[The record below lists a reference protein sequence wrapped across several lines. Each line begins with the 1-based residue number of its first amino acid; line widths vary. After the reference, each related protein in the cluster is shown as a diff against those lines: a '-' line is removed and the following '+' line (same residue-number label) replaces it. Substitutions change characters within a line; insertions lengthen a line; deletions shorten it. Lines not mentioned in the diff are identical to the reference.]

1 MKPARRFLILP
12 VVVLGWALAAPGAA
26 FADNAWNHRSAAGL
40 EVYLGVT
47 PAALVLR
54 AHPQCHAEAE
64 MHDGAP
70 RGAHAQHVMVAIF
83 DAETGERVED
93 ANVEARVTPLGLAS
107 VMRPLEPMSIADTV
121 SYGNY
126 FTMRGDGLYQI
137 RIAID
142 QSGSAPSAVTEFSY
156 QHRTR

>member
-1 MKPARRFLILP
+1 
-12 VVVLGWALAAPGAA
+12 VLGWALAAPGAA
-26 FADNAWNHRSAAGL
+26 FADDAWNHRLAAGL

-54 AHPQCHAEAE
+54 AHPRNHTEAE

-70 RGAHAQHVMVAIF
+70 QGAHAQHVMVAIF

-93 ANVEARVTPLGLAS
+93 ATVEARVTPLGLAS
-107 VMRPLEPMSIADTV
+107 VTRPLEPMNVADTV

-126 FTMRGDGLYQI
+126 FTMRGDGPYQI

-142 QSGSAPSAVTEFSY
+142 RNGSAPSAIAEFSY